1 MKIFNLR
8 LAAGAL
14 ALLLTACASSDPLPM
29 IATGTVTPHLTDTAY
44 VAIDGAELPLKS
56 WLPDGNV
63 KAVVLALHG
72 INDYSHAFAMPA
84 KVWAQNGIATYAY
97 DQRGFGAA
105 PLRGRWVG
113 TYQLDSDVATVS
125 RLLRQKYPNVPLYLL
140 GESMGGAIAITAATG
155 WGGAQR
161 PDIDGLILVAPAVW
175 GEQTMNIFYRTAL
188 WVADH
193 VAPRWQLSG
202 SGLHILPSDNIPML
216 REFSRDPLVIKET
229 RVDTIRGLVQIMSE
243 ALEAAPQVKQR
254 TLLLYGAHDQ
264 LVPMEP
270 VKQFVNAMPQRS
282 GADTIAYYDAGYH
295 MLLRDLDGAKVATDV
310 GDWIFHPA
318 SPLPSGADVAG
329 AEKFLPKA
337 ATLNANIGVQAR
349 AN

>member
-1 MKIFNLR
+1 M
-8 LAAGAL
+8 LA
-14 ALLLTACASSDPLPM
+14 ACASSDPLPM
-29 IATGTVTPHLTDTAY
+29 IATGTVTPHLTDSAY
-44 VAIDGAELPLKS
+44 VGVDGAELPLKS
-56 WLPDGNV
+56 WLPEDGHI
-63 KAVVLALHG
+63 KAVVLAVHG
-72 INDYSHAFAMPA
+72 INDYSHAFDTPA
-84 KVWAQNGIATYAY
+84 KIWAQDGIATYAY

-113 TYQLDSDVATVS
+113 TYQLDSDVTT
-125 RLLRQKYPNVPLYLL
+125 
-140 GESMGGAIAITAATG
+140 IAATG
-155 WGGAQR
+155 WAGAER
-161 PDIDGLILVAPAVW
+161 PDVDGLILVAPAVW

-193 VAPRWQLSG
+193 VAPKMQLSG

-254 TLLLYGAHDQ
+254 TLLLYGAHDE
-264 LVPMEP
+264 LVPAEP
-270 VKQFVNAMPQRS
+270 VKEFVDALPRRS
-282 GADTIAYYDAGYH
+282 SEDTVAYYDAGYH

-310 GDWIFHPA
+310 EDWIFHPD
-318 SPLPSGADVAG
+318 SPLPSGADIAG
-329 AEKFLPKA
+329 AEKFLPPVA
-337 ATLNANIGVQAR
+337 ATLNAKVGIQAR